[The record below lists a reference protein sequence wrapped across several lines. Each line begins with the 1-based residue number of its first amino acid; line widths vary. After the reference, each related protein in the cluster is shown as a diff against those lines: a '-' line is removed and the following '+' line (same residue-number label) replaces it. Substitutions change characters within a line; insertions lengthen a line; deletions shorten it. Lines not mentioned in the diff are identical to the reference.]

1 RRTSDRYASARFWK
15 ASLPTRTH
23 GVPPWSSIG
32 RTSAG
37 RRIWRLGT
45 EGTIWHATN
54 GRRKPEESREWLC
67 RHGDDCQR
75 LAQSCKRSDGSGG
88 RCAGGLASKRPSAR
102 SSIPFPWHERP
113 TKGTMDFSA
122 TWVGA

>member
-1 RRTSDRYASARFWK
+1 MR
-15 ASLPTRTH
+15 
-23 GVPPWSSIG
+23 

-45 EGTIWHATN
+45 EGTIRHATN
-54 GRRKPEESREWLC
+54 GRRKPEESSEWLC
-67 RHGDDCQR
+67 RRGDDCQK

-113 TKGTMDFSA
+113 TKGTTDFSA
-122 TWVGA
+122 TWAGASLRRIWYQLPVLWCDEKANVQEVN